1 MAFLYPQSF
10 PFCISTESTPVGSGT
25 LYPIGMSLED
35 AMALFWKS
43 KTFSFSQSLNLN
55 FLLATLFPDSDPTLG
70 FSWSPTGSASGTL
83 VGPSND
89 VWPEKMSEMICADYT
104 NYTALPHF
112 YGGESFM
119 NPGFTS
125 ILFPDQEGG
134 SYTVDA
140 PFRLGNNSIILE
152 IFFTPSGRDSSGL
165 PQFGPPVILR
175 GGRYYPRIYVGIS
188 GGSESDINTS
198 GRISS
203 LPHVMSEY
211 GFQSG
216 ITLPNALTINGYKA
230 DLYAIMTI
238 LEFTVNPTGT
248 GFFTA
253 TGNNDRLAE

>member
-10 PFCISTESTPVGSGT
+10 PFCIPTEKQTQSTPVGSGT

-55 FLLATLFPDSDPTLG
+55 FLLATLFPGSDPSLG

-83 VGPSND
+83 VNFSND
-89 VWPEKMSEMICADYT
+89 VWPEKMSEMICGDYT
-104 NYTALPHF
+104 NYAALPHF
-112 YGGESFM
+112 YGGQSFM
-119 NPGFTS
+119 NPGFTRVLYPDNDGS
-125 ILFPDQEGG
+125 ILTTDE
-134 SYTVDA
+134 
-140 PFRLGNNSIILE
+140 PFGVINYIFLE
-152 IFFTPSGRDSSGL
+152 MFFTP
-165 PQFGPPVILR
+165 PAQPFGPPVILR
-175 GGRYYPRIYVGIS
+175 GDKYYPRILVDIVGSNQPFAIP
-188 GGSESDINTS
+188 IS

-203 LPHVMSEY
+203 VPHVMSEF

-216 ITLPNALTINGYKA
+216 ITLPDALTINGYKA
-230 DLYAIMTI
+230 DLYAIMGF